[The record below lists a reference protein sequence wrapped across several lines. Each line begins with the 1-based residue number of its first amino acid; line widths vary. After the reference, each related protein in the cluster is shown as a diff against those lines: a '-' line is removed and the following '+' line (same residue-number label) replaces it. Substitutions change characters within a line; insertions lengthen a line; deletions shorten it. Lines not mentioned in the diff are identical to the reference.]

1 MKGFAKWRTVT
12 VLHELLILTSKT
24 PENSQITTK
33 ARDTKEAGYKNSPPA
48 FARKQ
53 KTPNIT
59 FYPYHF
65 SSTSHSKLVELPI
78 SRISQQIIQ
87 HWPIGVPNA

>member
-33 ARDTKEAGYKNSPPA
+33 ARDTKEAGYKNRLSA
-48 FARKQ
+48 SGLSLGH
-53 KTPNIT
+53 I
-59 FYPYHF
+59 
-65 SSTSHSKLVELPI
+65 
-78 SRISQQIIQ
+78 
-87 HWPIGVPNA
+87 

>member
-33 ARDTKEAGYKNSPPA
+33 ARDTKEAGSKNSLSA
-48 FARKQ
+48 SGWKQ
-53 KTPNIT
+53 KKT
-59 FYPYHF
+59 
-65 SSTSHSKLVELPI
+65 
-78 SRISQQIIQ
+78 
-87 HWPIGVPNA
+87 